1 MPSGGA
7 SALKDNDWN
16 IVKTHYENAHRLG
29 MDYEWLRW
37 FIGGLV
43 IDKMSVAD
51 AAFAATVEWD
61 L

>member
-7 SALKDNDWN
+7 SPLEGDDWN
-16 IVKTHYENAHRLG
+16 MFKIHLENARYSG
-29 MDYEWLRW
+29 MEEEWLRW

-43 IDKMSVAD
+43 IDKMSIAD

>member
-7 SALKDNDWN
+7 SPLEDKEFEFMWEHF
-16 IVKTHYENAHRLG
+16 KNASHFGLEA
-29 MDYEWLRW
+29 EWLRW
-37 FIGGLV
+37 FVGGLT
-43 IDKMSVAD
+43 IDKMSVSD

>member
-7 SALKDNDWN
+7 SPLEGNDWE
-16 IVKTHYENAHRLG
+16 IFKRHYENAQKGGLE
-29 MDYEWLRW
+29 YEWLRW

-43 IDKMSVAD
+43 INKMSVAD
-51 AAFAATVEWD
+51 AAYAATVEWD